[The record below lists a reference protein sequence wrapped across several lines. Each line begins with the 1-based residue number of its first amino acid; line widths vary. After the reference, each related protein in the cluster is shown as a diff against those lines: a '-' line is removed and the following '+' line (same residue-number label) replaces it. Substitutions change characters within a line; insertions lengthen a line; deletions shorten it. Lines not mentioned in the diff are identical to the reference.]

1 MKTMAKVMYNPA
13 HPGEILREFIP
24 EGMSV
29 TEVASCLHVT
39 RVTLSRVLNGNAAVS
54 TEMALRL
61 ARWLGTA
68 PEMWI
73 DLQTQYD
80 LWVASKNKKLLKIV
94 PLNKKPK
101 MV

>member
-1 MKTMAKVMYNPA
+1 MKHTMHNPA

-24 EGMSV
+24 DGMSV
-29 TEVASCLHVT
+29 TETAKCLHVT
-39 RVTLSRVLNGNAAVS
+39 RVTVSRVLNGSASVS

-61 ARWLGTA
+61 ARWLGTS

-80 LWVASKNKKLLKIV
+80 LWVARQDKKFMKVV
-94 PLNKKPK
+94 PLKRGKS
-101 MV
+101 

>member
-1 MKTMAKVMYNPA
+1 MYNPA

-24 EGMSV
+24 VDMTV

-61 ARWLGTA
+61 ARWLGTT

-80 LWVASKNKKLLKIV
+80 LWVAGKNKKLLKII
-94 PLNKKPK
+94 PLKQRNQ
-101 MV
+101 

>member
-1 MKTMAKVMYNPA
+1 MYNPA

-24 EGMSV
+24 ADMTV

-61 ARWLGTA
+61 ARWLGTT

-80 LWVASKNKKLLKIV
+80 LWVAGKNKKLLKIV
-94 PLNKKPK
+94 PLKQRNQ
-101 MV
+101 

>member
-1 MKTMAKVMYNPA
+1 MSKKSVMYNPA

-24 EGMSV
+24 VDMTV

-61 ARWLGTA
+61 ARWLGTT

-80 LWVASKNKKLLKIV
+80 LWVAGKNKKLLKIV
-94 PLNKKPK
+94 PLKQRNQ
-101 MV
+101 

>member
-1 MKTMAKVMYNPA
+1 MTKKMHNPA

-29 TEVASCLHVT
+29 TEVAKCLHVT
-39 RVTLSRVLNGNAAVS
+39 RVALSRVLNGNAAVS

-68 PEMWI
+68 PEMWV

-80 LWVASKNKKLLKIV
+80 LWIAGKNRKLSKIV
-94 PLNKKPK
+94 PLKKRK
-101 MV
+101 GG